1 MNLTQ
6 DKAAQ
11 GIGILGE
18 LDIDLW
24 LIFVRETNMMADP
37 TVALVVGHAA
47 TWQSFF
53 AFTRQGDGVALV
65 GNHDEANFRRA
76 KQFIE
81 VLTYTQDV
89 KPDLV
94 KLITR
99 LDPKSIAINYSV
111 NDVAADGL
119 THGMYLLLQ
128 EYLEGTPYVDRLISS
143 EQLVSKLR
151 SRKLPG
157 EIELIA
163 EAARQTV
170 SVWERVVPML
180 RVGMSEAEV
189 GELID
194 REILATGGV
203 MSFDTIVNAGDK
215 SAPGHG
221 APSAAKLAPGDLLHV
236 DFGIKLDGYCS
247 DLQRL
252 AYFRRKGETKAP
264 AELIEAFETVRDII
278 TATGRKARPG
288 VKGFE
293 VDALARE
300 ILRDNGYPEYQHA
313 LGHFIGRDVHDGG
326 GILGPQWER
335 YGTMPMQP
343 LEVGNVTTLELEI
356 LLPGIGCVGLEEDAA
371 ITDEGAEYLCP
382 RQMELIVL

>member
-11 GIGILGE
+11 AIGILGE

-37 TVALVVGHAA
+37 TMALVVGHAA

-53 AFTRQGDGVALV
+53 AFSRAGEAVALV

-76 KQFIE
+76 KQFTE

-89 KPDLV
+89 KADLV
-94 KLITR
+94 KMIKR

-111 NDVAADGL
+111 NDVASDGL
-119 THGMYLLLQ
+119 THGMYLLLR

-170 SVWERVVPML
+170 RVWERVVPML
-180 RVGMSEAEV
+180 RVGMSEVEV
-189 GELID
+189 GGLID
-194 REILATGGV
+194 REIAAMGGTP
-203 MSFDTIVNAGDK
+203 SFDTIVNAGDK
-215 SAPGHG
+215 TSPGHG
-221 APSAAKLAPGDLLHV
+221 APTSAKLAPGDLLHV
-236 DFGIKLDGYCS
+236 DFGIRLNGYCS

-252 AYFRRKGETKAP
+252 AYFRRTGETKAP
-264 AELIEAFETVRDII
+264 PELIEAFETVRDII
-278 TATGRKARPG
+278 TETGCMAKPG
-288 VKGFE
+288 VRGFE
-293 VDALARE
+293 VDAQARE
-300 ILRDNGYPEYQHA
+300 MLRDNGYPEYQHA

-326 GILGPQWER
+326 GILGPKWER

-371 ITDEGAEYLCP
+371 ITKDGAEYLCP